1 MSQSEYPADTDAEE
15 IKKLVRQSLEGQVAI
30 NERLDQHALG
40 INAIGQNLQWLVDN
54 TKGLFQFFSSPQ
66 FMAQMGQMMSSGGLN
81 ATGPAAEPAGPAEGA
96 DAGRGND

>member
-1 MSQSEYPADTDAEE
+1 MSQADYPVPTDADE
-15 IKKLVRQSLEGQVAI
+15 IKKLQRQTLEGQAAI

-66 FMAQMGQMMSSGGLN
+66 FMAQMGQMMSGGIG
-81 ATGPAAEPAGPAEGA
+81 AGQPAAAESGPAEGT
-96 DAGRGND
+96 DAGGDNG